1 MTSKPPCGVKD
12 RLNHQPWPLS
22 ARRLMCILQTKKQ
35 KTLTVCVCVCM
46 RSQKQ
51 LHRRPPSM
59 FAWVQCEHESV
70 HRVCMCVFL
79 STHRHTSI
87 HHQTRKRHL
96 FTLVTLLQSYRVLC
110 SLKHPWGQRRYD
122 RTDFKRH
129 TSKTTCTLA
138 SAQKYKRKKFN
149 VIMQKKKD
157 EIGQNR
163 KYKLQR
169 H

>member
-12 RLNHQPWPLS
+12 RLSHQPWPLS
-22 ARRLMCILQTKKQ
+22 ARRLMCILQKKI
-35 KTLTVCVCVCM
+35 KILTVCVCVCVCVH
-46 RSQKQ
+46 KNNCIEG
-51 LHRRPPSM
+51 LHLCLRECNVSTSLYI
-59 FAWVQCEHESV
+59 QCV
-70 HRVCMCVFL
+70 CVF
-79 STHRHTSI
+79 SWAHRHTSI

-96 FTLVTLLQSYRVLC
+96 FTLVNLLQSYRVLC

-122 RTDFKRH
+122 RADFKRH

-138 SAQKYKRKKFN
+138 STQKYRRKKFY

>member
-12 RLNHQPWPLS
+12 RLSHQHWPLS
-22 ARRLMCILQTKKQ
+22 ARRLMCILKKKQ
-35 KTLTVCVCVCM
+35 KNTDCVCVC
-46 RSQKQ
+46 SQKQ
-51 LHRRPPSM
+51 LHRRAPSM
-59 FAWVQCEHESV
+59 FVWVQCEHESV
-70 HRVCMCVFL
+70 HTVCMCVFL

-96 FTLVTLLQSYRVLC
+96 FTLVNLLQSYRVLC

-122 RTDFKRH
+122 RADFKRH

-138 SAQKYKRKKFN
+138 SAQKYRRKKCN
-149 VIMQKKKD
+149 VIMQKKKKD